1 MSLGFGSVLAGG
13 RLSRDGTRGS
23 EKSKTMVPSRWE
35 LHGQP
40 GSTQCRGDIS
50 PNIPVASTGG
60 RSNLGPFNIAS
71 ATFTILRVPVL
82 PEGNA
87 MSREGVKFVHFH

>member
-35 LHGQP
+35 LYGQP
-40 GSTQCRGDIS
+40 GSMQCHGDIS
-50 PNIPVASTGG
+50 PDMPVASTGG
-60 RSNLGPFNIAS
+60 RSKLGPFNMVS
-71 ATFTILRVPVL
+71 ATFTTLRVPVL

-87 MSREGVKFVHFH
+87 MSSEAVEFVHFH